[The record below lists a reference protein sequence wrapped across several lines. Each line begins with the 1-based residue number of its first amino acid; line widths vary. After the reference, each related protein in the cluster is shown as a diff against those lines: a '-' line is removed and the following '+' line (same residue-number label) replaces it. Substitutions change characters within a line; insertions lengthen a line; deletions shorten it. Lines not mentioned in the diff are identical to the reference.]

1 MRVLMISKAL
11 VVGIYQ
17 RKLENI
23 AKLGVDLLALTP
35 PSWRDERGTMPLE
48 RAFTEGYRLET
59 LPIFL
64 NGNFHLHFYGG
75 LGAAI
80 RKFKPEIVHIDEE
93 PYNLSAWQALWHA
106 RRAGAKSLFFSWQ
119 NIQREY
125 PPPFAWGER
134 WMLQNVDYA
143 LAGTE
148 SAAEVWRA
156 KGYGGRIAVI
166 AQFGVDPDLFQ
177 PHEPLDPDPFKSRS
191 KPLDRPFTIGC
202 VARLVPEKGLIV
214 LLQAAARLGGEWRLR
229 IVGGGPLRAQL
240 EALAG
245 ELGIGERVSFLN
257 QIPSTEMPGQYH
269 EMDALAV
276 PSLTTPTWKEQFGPR
291 ATVEAMASGVP
302 VVGSD
307 SGAIPNVI
315 GDAGLVVPEGD
326 VDALA
331 GALHLLALSP
341 ELRADLGL
349 RGRAR
354 VLEHYTQGGVAEAT
368 VKVYREML

>member
-17 RKLENI
+17 RKLESL
-23 AKLGVDLLALTP
+23 AALGVDLLALVP
-35 PSWRDERGTMPLE
+35 PSWRDERGEMPLE
-48 RAFTEGYRLET
+48 RAYTSGYRLET
-59 LPIFL
+59 LPIHL
-64 NGNFHLHFYGG
+64 NGNFHLHWYSK
-75 LGAAI
+75 LGEAM
-80 RKFKPEIVHIDEE
+80 RRFQPDIVHIDEE

-106 RRAGAKSLFFSWQ
+106 KRVGAKSLFFSWQ
-119 NIQREY
+119 NIRREY

-134 WMLQNVDYA
+134 WMLRNVDYA

-156 KGYGGRIAVI
+156 KGYTGKIAVI

-177 PHEPLDPDPFKSRS
+177 PAPTRPN
-191 KPLDRPFTIGC
+191 RPFTIGC

-214 LLQAAARLGGEWRLR
+214 LLQAVAKLSGDWRLR
-229 IVGGGPLRAQL
+229 IVGGGPLREHL

-245 ELGIGERVSFLN
+245 ELGIAAQVSFLS
-257 QIPSTEMPGQYH
+257 QLPSTEMPAQYH
-269 EMDALAV
+269 QLDTLAV

-291 ATVEAMASGVP
+291 ATVEAMASGVA

-326 VDALA
+326 ADALA
-331 GALHLLALSP
+331 AALARLMHDAA
-341 ELRADLGL
+341 LRAELGAK
-349 RGRAR
+349 GRER
-354 VLEHYTQGGVAEAT
+354 VLARYTQAGIAEAT
-368 VKVYREML
+368 VKVYAEMVE